1 MKRKGLKGKSA
12 RSADFQGFS
21 ASPPLCMN
29 QFGRQAQNRRGP
41 LTGNGMQHEISTMG
55 HRDAMCEGGIQSRAQ

>member
-41 LTGNGMQHEISTMG
+41 LTGNGMQNKITPVGRRNMLRQCG
-55 HRDAMCEGGIQSRAQ
+55 RQGRAQ